1 MRAPHVVWALAA
13 ATTSCA
19 IVANLGDRT
28 LGDPF
33 GTEDGGVDGAGSDGN
48 SDVVSPF
55 DAPPGCVV
63 DNFPAPSVEA
73 QIYVAIDTSA
83 SMMQPLPTGGTRLS
97 NERDAVIAFVHEPL
111 SAPLY
116 ATVGLHPGDADGG
129 CDPGPYA
136 APSVPLGQ
144 LGTGTADAIAGRL
157 NQVLTANGS
166 SPWSAMLAG
175 AHQRLA
181 AAQQQNPG
189 RVTALA
195 FIADSTP
202 TACALLTPQLTAIV
216 GPPAQARPPIRT
228 FTIPITEV
236 PSDITQYFDPIAKA
250 GGTDAGFDTVPP
262 SKASM
267 VAALEAIRDE
277 VACDLKLPV
286 VGASVADL
294 SKGLLFIR
302 AGGAD
307 VTLARV
313 ADGATCATADA
324 YYPGATSDR
333 VHLCP
338 KACARLLGDSSAKAY
353 VATCRP

>member
-1 MRAPHVVWALAA
+1 MV
-13 ATTSCA
+13 
-19 IVANLGDRT
+19 
-28 LGDPF
+28 
-33 GTEDGGVDGAGSDGN
+33 
-48 SDVVSPF
+48 
-55 DAPPGCVV
+55 
-63 DNFPAPSVEA
+63 
-73 QIYVAIDTSA
+73 
-83 SMMQPLPTGGTRLS
+83 QPLPSGGTRLS

-116 ATVGLHPGDADGG
+116 ATMGLHPGDTDGG
-129 CDPGPYA
+129 CDPAPYA
-136 APSVPLGQ
+136 APPVPLGQ
-144 LGTGTADAIAGRL
+144 LGTGTADAIATRL
-157 NQVLTANGS
+157 NQVPTANGT

-202 TACALLTPQLTAIV
+202 TACERNPTGLTAIV
-216 GPPAQARPPIRT
+216 GPPAQATPPIRT
-228 FTIPITEV
+228 FAIPITEMTA
-236 PSDITQYFDPIAKA
+236 DITEYFDPIAKA

-267 VAALEAIRDE
+267 LAALEAIRDE
-277 VACDLKLPV
+277 VACNLKLPV
-286 VGASVADL
+286 VGAGLADL
-294 SKGLLFIR
+294 GKGVLFIR

-307 VTLARV
+307 VTIAKV
-313 ADGATCATADA
+313 ESGDACKAADA

-338 KACARLLGDSSAKAY
+338 KACARLLGDSSANAY